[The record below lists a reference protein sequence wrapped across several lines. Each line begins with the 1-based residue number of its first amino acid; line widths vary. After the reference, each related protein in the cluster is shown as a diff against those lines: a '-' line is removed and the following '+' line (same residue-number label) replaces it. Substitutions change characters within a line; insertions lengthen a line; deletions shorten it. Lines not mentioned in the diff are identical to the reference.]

1 MMFVKSP
8 QYLGA
13 STFSDNIDFKK
24 KIEMRCKKQKKKWF
38 IKKKLEMG
46 CKKSEWFY

>member
-24 KIEMRCKKQKKKWF
+24 KIEMRCKKQKKKMVY
-38 IKKKLEMG
+38 KKKIRNGL
-46 CKKSEWFY
+46 